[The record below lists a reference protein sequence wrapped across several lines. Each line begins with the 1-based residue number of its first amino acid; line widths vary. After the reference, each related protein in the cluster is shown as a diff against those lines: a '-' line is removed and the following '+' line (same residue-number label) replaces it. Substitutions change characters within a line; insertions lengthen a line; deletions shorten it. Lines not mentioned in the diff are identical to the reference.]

1 MNINTNNGGDQ
12 KKSDAM
18 GADFSSF
25 LPRAKDELP
34 SSPLLLPS
42 LPFRISP

>member
-25 LPRAKDELP
+25 LPRAP
-34 SSPLLLPS
+34 CSP
-42 LPFRISP
+42 PFRISP